1 MKIHVYNKIPVD
13 MVANAMIV
21 TAAEHSRESGSHT
34 IYHVGS
40 SYRNPVM
47 YKQIYEILN
56 RFFMESPLLG
66 RNGLPIVPNVTI
78 LSTMASFR
86 VYTSLRYKL
95 PLQVYI
101 FI

>member
-1 MKIHVYNKIPVD
+1 MYIYNKIPVD
-13 MVANAMIV
+13 VVANAMIV

-66 RNGLPIVPNVTI
+66 RNGLPIVPYVTI
-78 LSTMASFR
+78 LSTMARFR

-95 PLQVYI
+95 PLQVYTYV
-101 FI
+101 